1 MYTVYADRALLYHPK
16 MVNDGYAIYN
26 PTLIIEDN
34 KTGTFQF
41 SMPITNVL
49 YNSLKKMKT
58 IITVYDDT
66 ELIFRGRILN
76 DERDFNNNKL
86 VYCEG
91 ELAFLLD
98 SIARPFDF
106 KGTIQQL
113 FAEIVS
119 IHNSQ
124 VEADKQFEVGRC
136 DILAPNEIK
145 YSFTD
150 YNNCWTLLNSYL
162 IDVYGGHIR
171 VRYEDN
177 KRYLDYITTYGTTS
191 TQNVVFGTNLL
202 DITQYISAEN
212 VFTRLIPLGATYD
225 YQLEDTEITKGVIK
239 EAETEP
245 VKNKAGSASTEFVFK
260 TVVTLNSQKKEDK
273 KSNVKIDYYIKAS
286 KGSVSWSGLDSNR
299 IYADIKLSG
308 KEIRKVG
315 LSSFSINSEYNLLAS
330 YTGDVDT
337 GNMTITGEFVNQY
350 TSQDNKPI
358 STSMAVVVNTYQGKY
373 LKYTIESV
381 NGGKD
386 YIEDTAAIEL
396 FGQINRVQEFP
407 DIEEPSELLTKARE
421 YLAENIVMSVTL
433 EVNAVDLGLLNV
445 NYEKF
450 KMGDRVR
457 VLSHPHNLD
466 SYFSLTKV
474 QLNLQNPE
482 NNVYSFGRAETT
494 ITETQVNTQNHI
506 QLTADQLATI
516 VNDVNYQYTVTE
528 QVSALVEQV
537 YDHYADI
544 QTVIDNLSVTYADI
558 DFANIGTAS
567 VKNLFADKAV
577 LTEAE
582 IAALQAESASISQ
595 ILAKGLTANTAF
607 IDNLTANTA
616 FIDNLTTD
624 HLDTKY
630 LAADFANLTQ
640 ASVNSLFSK
649 EIFTE
654 KLSAGYVEAGFA
666 NIGAAEINTLT
677 ADTTFTQFLTGNYA
691 SLDLAT
697 VRNLNAK
704 DFFAN
709 SGIMKDLQVSD
720 QYVTGNL
727 NAVYLK
733 GDTIEANTLKA
744 DRLIVKGNDG
754 FYYQMNVVA
763 HEDGRISETEW
774 TRIQNEGVKEA
785 LHGTNIIARSVTAD
799 RIAAKSITA
808 NELAV
813 SITGEDYESGT
824 TLMSLKAG
832 VEGVATT
839 VANWRVG
846 GRNLLRNSRLYKS
859 PLADIEGA
867 EHPKA
872 WGANGGTTFLD
883 YVEGEATRVVNFPTV
898 TANTWREIE
907 SYPKMLY
914 SRIRNQTVTV
924 SCEVWAESGADC
936 GMNFCLFLCNSE
948 EDSRKKYRNYY
959 KYFTGTGDWQK
970 IYATLDITD
979 AWFTAGTDI
988 TVGYDSAYFGLRPG
1002 AISSKW
1008 AGYKARCFMVE
1019 LGNTPTDWT
1028 QAPEDGE
1035 EYTNTIIDQRKDEIV
1050 LAAHKYTKVGGTN
1063 LLLKTP
1069 SDWSDWRTPPANSTN
1084 YTAFLH
1090 LTSGD
1095 YMSYFEPGTEFTL
1108 SFDIEFAD
1116 AKPGT
1121 SGTVHRLYPQGA
1133 FTANDE
1139 TTDWNHQIKWVD
1151 QDGAL
1156 FNLPVADGVYHVS
1169 VTAKNTYD
1177 YTDFARYFINFRTD
1191 NWDGVG
1197 KFRVRKIKLEV
1208 GNTETVWSPAPD
1220 DNRSYTD
1227 DKYAVLN
1234 ESVLNIWPN
1243 EISSKVSEFL
1253 TNGKYQTKDD
1263 VSKAL
1268 SGYAK
1273 TTDIKQTAENV
1284 TISVINGEVDSAK
1297 LPDGTSYLDALKA
1310 GADANDILKNQYN
1323 TYFNFSDD
1331 GLKISKTGSS
1341 YYALYTESDLQFK
1354 HGDTVL
1360 GRFGTEGLST
1370 TELQVGNMSTAQ
1382 KRWRIIVNSDGTHL
1396 RITRH
1401 Q

>member
-41 SMPITNVL
+41 SMPITNAL

-245 VKNKAGSASTEFVFK
+245 VKNKAGSSSTEFVFK

-286 KGSVSWSGLDSNR
+286 KGSVSWSGLDGNK

-308 KEIRKVG
+308 KEIKKVG

-494 ITETQVNTQNHI
+494 ITETQINTQSNI
-506 QLTADQLATI
+506 QLTADQIATI

-607 IDNLTANTA
+607 IDNLTASTA

-624 HLDTKY
+624 HLDAKY

-649 EIFTE
+649 EIFTD

-677 ADTTFTQFLTGNYA
+677 ANTTFTQFLTSNYA
-691 SLDLAT
+691 SLNLAN

-799 RIAAKSITA
+799 RIAAKSISA

-813 SITGEDYESGT
+813 SITGEDYEQGT

-832 VEGVATT
+832 IEGVSST
-839 VANWRVG
+839 VNNWSVG
-846 GRNLLRNSRLYKS
+846 GYNMLLDTNAESVTKVNADADRYFSDSGSASYIKTSIVKINDS
-859 PLADIEGA
+859 PFDGDIYGA
-867 EHPKA
+867 EYEVIGTPSSYISRCLC
-872 WGANGGTTFLD
+872 WYTNANACVELIPGQMYTMSCYARVVTPGTTSTGLKLKFQYGVSPYYAVNVDISGTTWKRYSHTFEAKATYLNSSNKTRM
-883 YVEGEATRVVNFPTV
+883 YVAGLAIASGE
-898 TANTWREIE
+898 
-907 SYPKMLY
+907 
-914 SRIRNQTVTV
+914 
-924 SCEVWAESGADC
+924 
-936 GMNFCLFLCNSE
+936 
-948 EDSRKKYRNYY
+948 
-959 KYFTGTGDWQK
+959 
-970 IYATLDITD
+970 
-979 AWFTAGTDI
+979 TAGKIQTCGFKLERG
-988 TVGYDSAYFGLRPG
+988 TLA
-1002 AISSKW
+1002 
-1008 AGYKARCFMVE
+1008 
-1019 LGNTPTDWT
+1019 TDWSES
-1028 QAPEDGE
+1028 PYEFE
-1035 EYTNTIIDQRKDEIV
+1035 KNTNTIIEQRKDEIV
-1050 LAAHKYTKVGGTN
+1050 LAAHSYTKIGGTN
-1063 LLLKTP
+1063 LLRNTASDWGEWITP
-1069 SDWSDWRTPPANSTN
+1069 SANTN
-1084 YTAFLH
+1084 NQSSEKSRYQVDEEDLKYFKPGNL
-1090 LTSGD
+1090 LT
-1095 YMSYFEPGTEFTL
+1095 F
-1108 SFDIEFAD
+1108 SFDIEFSGAN
-1116 AKPGT
+1116 PGT
-1121 SGTVHRLYPQGA
+1121 GGTGRWYYQSY
-1133 FTANDE
+1133 ANKNG
-1139 TTDWNHQIKWVD
+1139 TSDWNKINWD
-1151 QDGAL
+1151 AEGL
-1156 FNLPVADGVYHVS
+1156 GSTLPIADGVYHY
-1169 VTAKNTYD
+1169 TATAEIPSTMD
-1177 YTDFARYFINFRTD
+1177 YTTDTTYYRVQIRT
-1191 NWDGVG
+1191 NYWNGTG
-1197 KFRVRKIKLEV
+1197 KYRLRNVKLET
-1208 GNTETVWSPAPD
+1208 GNTETAWSPSPADTEDRFSDVESKITAAKFNIQD
-1220 DNRSYTD
+1220 DQISASVSQFIGEYLGDNNYATTD
-1227 DKYAVLN
+1227 DINKATSGLVSTTKL
-1234 ESVLNIWPN
+1234 SQTAKAITGTV
-1243 EISSKVSEFL
+1243 SQVDKRVSKLENNDE
-1253 TNGKYQTKDD
+1253 TYQTWFTFD
-1263 VSKAL
+1263 SNAL
-1268 SGYAK
+1268 
-1273 TTDIKQTAENV
+1273 
-1284 TISVINGEVDSAK
+1284 TIG
-1297 LPDGTSYLDALKA
+1297 
-1310 GADANDILKNQYN
+1310 
-1323 TYFNFSDD
+1323 
-1331 GLKISKTGSS
+1331 KTGSPVKANLTNT
-1341 YYALYTESDLQFK
+1341 ALNFTDGTNILASVSSANGLVGKEVQV
-1354 HGDTVL
+1354 GDT
-1360 GRFGTEGLST
+1360 T
-1370 TELQVGNMSTAQ
+1370 TDNL
-1382 KRWRIIVNSDGTHL
+1382 RWRLTTNSAGDHF